1 MFITCVH
8 PPPNPVSQ
16 EEDGAVLAIGSI
28 SRHLIKVRGK
38 EKQNNQSE
46 RKIMSFVV
54 FFNINILNIH
64 LIELF
69 FSYFFAFKE
78 GAIAD

>member
-1 MFITCVH
+1 MFITCVY

-38 EKQNNQSE
+38 EKQNNQS
-46 RKIMSFVV
+46 
-54 FFNINILNIH
+54 
-64 LIELF
+64 
-69 FSYFFAFKE
+69 
-78 GAIAD
+78 